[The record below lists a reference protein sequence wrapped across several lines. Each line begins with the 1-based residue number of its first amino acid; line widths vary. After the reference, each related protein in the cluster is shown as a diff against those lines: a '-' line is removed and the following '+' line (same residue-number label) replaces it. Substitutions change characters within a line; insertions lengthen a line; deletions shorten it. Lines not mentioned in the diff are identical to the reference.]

1 MMGKSQTEMSLA
13 SDRLGL
19 ADEPSEPRC
28 WRDEFSSD
36 DIVFRDAVHED
47 VAAFAPRKIMDDVD
61 GAVLR
66 LLAVRIGDIVIDRIQ
81 RQRVGPRLAI
91 VFRQPSGHFRTFG
104 IAVVVDEQEV
114 A

>member
-47 VAAFAPRKIMDDVD
+47 EAAFAPRKIMDDVD
-61 GAVLR
+61 GAVFGLP
-66 LLAVRIGDIVIDRIQ
+66 AVRIGDVMIDGIQ
-81 RQRVGPRLAI
+81 REGVWP
-91 VFRQPSGHFRTFG
+91 
-104 IAVVVDEQEV
+104 
-114 A
+114 

>member
-66 LLAVRIGDIVIDRIQ
+66 LPAVRIGDIMIDGIQ
-81 RQRVGPRLAI
+81 REGVWPCPAV
-91 VFRQPSGHFRTFG
+91 VFR
-104 IAVVVDEQEV
+104 
-114 A
+114 